1 MAAKNVA
8 GKSKAPAAKKKA
20 PAKPAADPKAKA
32 APKKKAPAKP
42 AAEPKARAAAPKA
55 AKAGAAPKAKA
66 PSAAAAKPAKKVA
79 SKAPKPP
86 ARPPR
91 RAKPTAAQ
99 ARELAAL
106 KERLLAE
113 HRELMNAYVTAK
125 GDTRE
130 RQAEGTEDYI
140 DYAVNSYDREFMLSL
155 TETQQRQ
162 LLLIEDALRRI
173 DRGDYGRC
181 MQCDKEIPPKRLEVQ
196 PWAQFCVACQ
206 ELADQGLLQPR
217 SLDELS
223 DEDFE
228 DLDEE
233 MDEVEEEVEIDDS
246 LEGDESAA
254 AGAGDS
260 DDDEESIGL

>member
-1 MAAKNVA
+1 MA
-8 GKSKAPAAKKKA
+8 SY
-20 PAKPAADPKAKA
+20 
-32 APKKKAPAKP
+32 
-42 AAEPKARAAAPKA
+42 
-55 AKAGAAPKAKA
+55 
-66 PSAAAAKPAKKVA
+66 
-79 SKAPKPP
+79 
-86 ARPPR
+86 
-91 RAKPTAAQ
+91 
-99 ARELAAL
+99 LA
-106 KERLLAE
+106 
-113 HRELMNAYVTAK
+113 AK

-173 DRGDYGRC
+173 DRGEYGRC

-217 SLDELS
+217 ALDELS

-228 DLDEE
+228 DLEEE
-233 MDEVEEEVEIDDS
+233 MEEVEEEIEIDES
-246 LEGDESAA
+246 LAGDEQSAD
-254 AGAGDS
+254 GRDGDS
-260 DDDEESIGL
+260 DEDEGSIGI

>member
-8 GKSKAPAAKKKA
+8 GKKQAPAAKKKTTA
-20 PAKPAADPKAKA
+20 RPAADTGKAK
-32 APKKKAPAKP
+32 
-42 AAEPKARAAAPKA
+42 
-55 AKAGAAPKAKA
+55 
-66 PSAAAAKPAKKVA
+66 AKPAKAAVVPKSA
-79 SKAPKPP
+79 ALPKTAAKKEKAAAPVKAKPP
-86 ARPPR
+86 APPKKKSASDKPAAPARPASRPK
-91 RAKPTAAQ
+91 KPTAQ
-99 ARELAAL
+99 QVREMAAL
-106 KERLLAE
+106 RDRLRAE
-113 HRELMNAYVTAK
+113 HRELMASYVAAK

-173 DRGDYGRC
+173 ERGDYGRC

-206 ELADQGLLQPR
+206 ELADSGLLQPR
-217 SLDELS
+217 TLDELS
-223 DEDFE
+223 DEEFE

-233 MDEVEEEVEIDDS
+233 MEEIEEEIEIEDN
-246 LEGDESAA
+246 LAGDEAGA
-254 AGAGDS
+254 AGGTDS
-260 DDDEESIGL
+260 DEDEESIGL